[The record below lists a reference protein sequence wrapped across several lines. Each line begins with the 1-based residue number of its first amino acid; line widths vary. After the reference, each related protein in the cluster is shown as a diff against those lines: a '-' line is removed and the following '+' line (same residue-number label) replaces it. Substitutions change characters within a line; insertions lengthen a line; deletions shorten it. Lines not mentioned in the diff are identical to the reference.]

1 MEISTAGNE
10 GMILK
15 EVSVVFQVGRIESSF
30 HLPND
35 TN

>member
-1 MEISTAGNE
+1 MEISTVGTV
-10 GMILK
+10 GMMLK

-30 HLPND
+30 HLQND